1 MSDKR
6 LNQSE
11 RLRDLTTILSDLFG
25 IRKKSGIHKT
35 SLSTQNE
42 RKTSRFHRGCS
53 LAGLGLDTSIPG
65 PKISNFAKT
74 GSSLTFIILK
84 VRAQSKVQPDKFGN
98 RFGLMQCLNAF
109 LASFIDFSASSQLRK
124 EVSHS

>member
-25 IRKKSGIHKT
+25 VRMKSGIHKT

-42 RKTSRFHRGCS
+42 RKTSRFHKGCS
-53 LAGLGLDTSIPG
+53 LALD
-65 PKISNFAKT
+65 
-74 GSSLTFIILK
+74 LILPF
-84 VRAQSKVQPDKFGN
+84 QVQKYQI
-98 RFGLMQCLNAF
+98 LQKLV
-109 LASFIDFSASSQLRK
+109 L
-124 EVSHS
+124 H